1 MSIIHDT
8 IIACIARNACVI
20 DIRGDGHYVYHMSV
34 DPIYRHIGAIIK
46 KRRQTLKVKQ
56 EVLAGQLSI
65 SRGSLSNIETGRQ
78 SILVHQL
85 YRFADALQLSPHD
98 LLPLSASDHAKIER
112 TLLPLPDDL
121 KESQKQQVADL
132 IGGVTAQPLDKEGSH
147 VRSKR

>member
-1 MSIIHDT
+1 
-8 IIACIARNACVI
+8 
-20 DIRGDGHYVYHMSV
+20 MSV

-56 EVLAGQLSI
+56 EVLAGQLGI

-78 SILVHQL
+78 SMLVHQL
-85 YRFADALQLSPHD
+85 YKFADALQLSPHD
-98 LLPLSASDHAKIER
+98 LLPIAANDHVKAER